1 MELQIIIKD
10 LKEIC
15 KKENLDVDSNCLF
28 ENAIKIMIS
37 NNINKSKKE
46 NIANYQKDKV
56 GQNKDSELDI
66 NKPTYK
72 QIAALKKMGKYKE
85 GLTKKDA
92 WKIISESK
100 K

>member
-1 MELQIIIKD
+1 MLQETIKH
-10 LKEIC
+10 LKDIC
-15 KKENLDVDSNCLF
+15 KKEDLDISPNCLF
-28 ENAIKIMIS
+28 ENAVKIVIS